1 MQNFSSP
8 VNLERL
14 YVIRGVGYVNTLLNK
29 THFLLCENLKQYV
42 YVCVNICRALALR
55 VRSHTKHLT
64 LDLTRKTLHT

>member
-14 YVIRGVGYVNTLLNK
+14 SVIRGVGHVNALLNK

-42 YVCVNICRALALR
+42 YVCV
-55 VRSHTKHLT
+55 RSPACVQGGWGVAETVCAYAGNV
-64 LDLTRKTLHT
+64 

>member
-14 YVIRGVGYVNTLLNK
+14 SVFRGVGYVNTMLNK

-42 YVCVNICRALALR
+42 YVCVRSLAC
-55 VRSHTKHLT
+55 VQGGWGVAETVCAYVGNV
-64 LDLTRKTLHT
+64 